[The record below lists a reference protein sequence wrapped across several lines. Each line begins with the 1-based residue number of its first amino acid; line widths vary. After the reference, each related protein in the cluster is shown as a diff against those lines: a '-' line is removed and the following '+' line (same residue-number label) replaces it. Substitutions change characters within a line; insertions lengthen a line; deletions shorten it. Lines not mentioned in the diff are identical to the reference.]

1 MGIASLF
8 KWGTLSDSFFQLNL
22 VDRQI
27 SGATRLLLSLLAD
40 EVLFGIVGA
49 TCSKAA
55 STVVRVVLQSNM
67 KTGVGFRRSIM
78 WPGRALCL

>member
-1 MGIASLF
+1 MGIAALF

-40 EVLFGIVGA
+40 DVLFVECRVYILG
-49 TCSKAA
+49 
-55 STVVRVVLQSNM
+55 VVIRCRIS
-67 KTGVGFRRSIM
+67 
-78 WPGRALCL
+78 P

>member
-1 MGIASLF
+1 MGTASLF
-8 KWGTLSDSFFQLNL
+8 KWGMVSESFFQLNL

-40 EVLFGIVGA
+40 AVLYGIVGA
-49 TCSKAA
+49 TCNKAA
-55 STVVRVVLQSNM
+55 STVVRVVLQSEL

-78 WPGRALCL
+78 WPGNALCL